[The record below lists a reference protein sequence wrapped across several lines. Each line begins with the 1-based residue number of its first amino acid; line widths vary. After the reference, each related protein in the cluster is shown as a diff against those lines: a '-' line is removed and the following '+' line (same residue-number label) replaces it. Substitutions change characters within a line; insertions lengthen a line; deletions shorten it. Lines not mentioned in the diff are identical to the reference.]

1 MDVIERGVISLKTRN
16 KLWNIPLI
24 SLIDHLNGKTW
35 SKKVGS
41 LWVIS
46 KEEKTIV
53 LQECELYITTTQ
65 NEDGKNHTNL
75 IDPILKW
82 DVKKFLV
89 ILVLNMHL

>member
-1 MDVIERGVISLKTRN
+1 
-16 KLWNIPLI
+16 
-24 SLIDHLNGKTW
+24 
-35 SKKVGS
+35 
-41 LWVIS
+41 VIS